1 MSYEF
6 PRLVHRYRG
15 HLAGGSGTGWE
26 LDTPRAER
34 AVPEYPLPP
43 LSGGSAGGPH
53 EPGRGISDQKDWLQC
68 DNEVDIQAG
77 DELIIHRG
85 AVLGKSIP
93 DIRAFASGPNH
104 FFDPFGAIMP
114 GLAHQEIRLL
124 QQERVKGG
132 VEDEPGGAHK
142 AAQTG

>member
-26 LDTPRAER
+26 LDTPRAYRNIPCRLYQVE
-34 AVPEYPLPP
+34 APEVRM
-43 LSGGSAGGPH
+43 SQAAASA
-53 EPGRGISDQKDWLQC
+53 DQKDWLQC

-104 FFDPFGAIMP
+104 FFEPFGAIMP